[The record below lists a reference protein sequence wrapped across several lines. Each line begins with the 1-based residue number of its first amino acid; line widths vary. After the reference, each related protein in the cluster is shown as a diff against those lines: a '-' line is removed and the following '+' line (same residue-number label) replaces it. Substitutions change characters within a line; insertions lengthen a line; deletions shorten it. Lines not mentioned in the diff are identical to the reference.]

1 MPVGLHSISTY
12 TFRTSIQTDFVE
24 CVQKLALDPSA
35 ACGLLCLV
43 TGGIQRR
50 REDAAKFRVL
60 SCQL

>member
-1 MPVGLHSISTY
+1 MPVGLHSISTD

-35 ACGLLCLV
+35 ACGLLSLV

-50 REDAAKFRVL
+50 REDAAKF
-60 SCQL
+60 